1 MVLPGLLAGIGR
13 AYLAGAMTGWGKV
26 SSYGQVGNFN
36 LASVTGSSGSKA
48 ELELTDLAAL
58 ERMLKLAAP
67 DIFLK
72 MKRDAR
78 KIGTPARNDVR
89 DAFSKIGP
97 GGPLGPRKVDP
108 TKTWATQRANS
119 RRIYDGFNTLNGD
132 NGRLSW
138 FNNYFQI
145 NSNKGVDV
153 NYKNRNASRDLAKL
167 KTGQDGQLSVVRVRV
182 RKAPLILADMAGRGG
197 RAMYSNGKM
206 RTRPYQID
214 LFGRGIVTR
223 SHRINTG
230 NSDTFV
236 ENLKKARSTG
246 SSQPSRY
253 AYPAFIKHQPKFR
266 RNVEAL
272 INQVVIDL
280 NRRMESK

>member
-1 MVLPGLLAGIGR
+1 LVLPVLLGGIGR
-13 AYLAGAMTGWGKV
+13 SYLAGAMAGWGGV
-26 SSYGQVGNFN
+26 SSYGNVGNFN
-36 LASVTGSSGSKA
+36 LASVSGTNSSKA
-48 ELELTDLAAL
+48 EFELTDFAAL
-58 ERMLKLAAP
+58 ERQLKLIAP
-67 DIFLK
+67 DIYLK

-78 KIGTPARNDVR
+78 KIGTPARNEVR

-97 GGPLGPRKVDP
+97 GGPLGRRKVDP
-108 TKTWATQRANS
+108 TKTWATQKAISGRV
-119 RRIYDGFNTLNGD
+119 YDGFNTLNGD

-138 FNNYFQI
+138 FNNYFQV

-153 NYKNRNASRDLAKL
+153 NYKNRNANKDLARLKL
-167 KTGQDGQLSVVRVRV
+167 GRDGQLSVVRVRV

-206 RTRPYQID
+206 RTRDYQID

-223 SHRINTG
+223 SHRINTA